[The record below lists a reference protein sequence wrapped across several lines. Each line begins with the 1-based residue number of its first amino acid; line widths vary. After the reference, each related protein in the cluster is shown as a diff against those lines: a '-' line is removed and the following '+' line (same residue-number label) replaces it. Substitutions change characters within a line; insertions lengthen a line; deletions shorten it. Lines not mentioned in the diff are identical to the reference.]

1 MTQSIKCIL
10 KYFPDLFDQQYQ
22 QIAALY
28 ELYRDWNSKINVIS
42 RKDFEHFY
50 ERHVLHSLSISK
62 FLDFTPGTQVLDLGT
77 GGGFPGVPLAI
88 LYPDVMFHLVDGTRK
103 KIHVVNEVLTE
114 LGINNAMGQQI
125 RAEELK
131 TTYDF
136 VVTRAVAS
144 IDKLYNWSRR
154 LLAEHEKNPIP
165 NGLITLKGG
174 QLNEELKTL
183 PKGSY
188 FEKVPLSTF
197 FDEPWFEE
205 KFLIYVQG

>member
-10 KYFPDLFDQQYQ
+10 KYFSDLSDQQFHQ
-22 QIAALY
+22 MAALY
-28 ELYRDWNSKINVIS
+28 ELYRDRNSKINVIS

>member
-10 KYFPDLFDQQYQ
+10 KYFPDLSDQQYQ